1 MADFIQQGFWIS
13 AGLLAVCLVMAWI
26 WPRRDAE

>member
-1 MADFIQQGFWIS
+1 MDIIQSGFWIS
-13 AGLLAVCLVMAWI
+13 AALLVVCLIMAWV

>member
-1 MADFIQQGFWIS
+1 MLIENGFWIS
-13 AGLLAVCLVMAWI
+13 ASMLALCLVLAWV

>member
-1 MADFIQQGFWIS
+1 MNLVESGFWIS
-13 AGLLAVCLVMAWI
+13 AALLAVCLVMAWI